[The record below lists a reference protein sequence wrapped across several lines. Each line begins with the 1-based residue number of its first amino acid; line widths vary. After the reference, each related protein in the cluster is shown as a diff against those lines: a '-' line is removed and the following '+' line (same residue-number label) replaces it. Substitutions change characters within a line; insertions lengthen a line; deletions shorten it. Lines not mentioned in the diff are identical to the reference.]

1 MAKKK
6 TASSSPNPVPI
17 SSNIPKVLPP
27 SDKQPKKSTARELLQ
42 KVFDGLSAFR
52 NLTSRLVLSK
62 EEKVIVENIETF
74 IITQKQEADK
84 PIGFSSVKPQML
96 EELDICVGHLDFD
109 MKKLSDIAATR
120 KKEQLA
126 SIASTNYLF
135 ECIFHTDPS
144 NTMKDSFHVKFSP
157 ELAIPEA
164 THESPRTGVQHMFHG
179 VADFIPFLVQQS
191 QANDLDARDI
201 KDLLSVEE
209 ISGGNLVVIEVKS
222 SQTAFQPPHLAEA
235 MAQAVTASKH
245 TEYKFSSSFSPS
257 VPHPVISGHQRFIM
271 TDSEH
276 WKFCLYQP
284 ETRTCYLSPILKT
297 ESHGVAAILTVLEE
311 WLWYP
316 KDVIS
321 ERGLWNLRPIRS
333 QKV

>member
-6 TASSSPNPVPI
+6 TASSSPNPVPT

-42 KVFDGLSAFR
+42 KAFDGLSAFR

-109 MKKLSDIAATR
+109 MKKLSDIATTR
-120 KKEQLA
+120 KVSERFTLDRDYVRCAGLSTKEQLA

-144 NTMKDSFHVKFSP
+144 NTVKDSFHVKFSP

-164 THESPRTGVQHMFHG
+164 THESPRTGVQYTFHG

-235 MAQAVTASKH
+235 MAQAVTAS
-245 TEYKFSSSFSPS
+245 
-257 VPHPVISGHQRFIM
+257 
-271 TDSEH
+271 
-276 WKFCLYQP
+276 
-284 ETRTCYLSPILKT
+284 
-297 ESHGVAAILTVLEE
+297 
-311 WLWYP
+311 
-316 KDVIS
+316 
-321 ERGLWNLRPIRS
+321 
-333 QKV
+333 